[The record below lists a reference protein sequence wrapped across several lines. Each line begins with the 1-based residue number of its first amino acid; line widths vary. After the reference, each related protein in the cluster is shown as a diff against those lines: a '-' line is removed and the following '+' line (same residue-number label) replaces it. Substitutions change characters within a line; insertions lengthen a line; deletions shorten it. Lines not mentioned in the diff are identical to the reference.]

1 MKKLRTWDPVIM
13 IAGKSK
19 GHIATIEKFV
29 DDDHVIVKGVN
40 EVKKAVKGKWFMKK
54 ILPVHVSN
62 VMYYEE
68 AQKKATKIK
77 IVADKKG
84 KKVREGVKSKTALK

>member
-1 MKKLRTWDPVIM
+1 
-13 IAGKSK
+13 
-19 GHIATIEKFV
+19 
-29 DDDHVIVKGVN
+29 
-40 EVKKAVKGKWFMKK
+40 MKK

-68 AQKKATKIK
+68 AKKTATKIK

-84 KKVREGVKSKTALK
+84 KKTREAAKSKLVLK